1 MRKPIYV
8 FSGGELKRR
17 ENTLFIE
24 NENFKRFIPVETVS
38 EIYLFGETSLN
49 TALLNFLSQNEIIVH
64 YFNYYGYYSGS
75 IYPRDHIA
83 SGEMIIKQ
91 AKHYL
96 DSQLRVA
103 LAIKF
108 VTGAI
113 DNIIRVLKYYSSRG
127 KDLDASID
135 KINSLRQLAESAK
148 DIEYLMAIEGNARE
162 EYYSCFNKII
172 NDRTFR
178 YDKRT
183 KRPPSNPINALLSF
197 GNSII
202 YTSLLAEIYK
212 THLDPRIAF
221 LHSSNFRRFSLN
233 LDVAEIFKPIIVDR
247 VIFTILDRRELTE
260 KNFEIGTE
268 GTMLNKTGREIFLR
282 RYEEKLSSTISHKT
296 LGRNISYRR
305 LMRLELYKIE
315 KHLIGD
321 QSYMPY
327 VAQW

>member
-96 DSQLRVA
+96 DSHLRVA

-113 DNIIRVLKYYSSRG
+113 DNIK
-127 KDLDASID
+127 
-135 KINSLRQLAESAK
+135 
-148 DIEYLMAIEGNARE
+148 
-162 EYYSCFNKII
+162 
-172 NDRTFR
+172 
-178 YDKRT
+178 
-183 KRPPSNPINALLSF
+183 
-197 GNSII
+197 
-202 YTSLLAEIYK
+202 IYK
-212 THLDPRIAF
+212 WPIRIDHRKFGGAI
-221 LHSSNFRRFSLN
+221 N
-233 LDVAEIFKPIIVDR
+233 
-247 VIFTILDRRELTE
+247 VIKF
-260 KNFEIGTE
+260 
-268 GTMLNKTGREIFLR
+268 
-282 RYEEKLSSTISHKT
+282 
-296 LGRNISYRR
+296 
-305 LMRLELYKIE
+305 
-315 KHLIGD
+315 
-321 QSYMPY
+321 
-327 VAQW
+327 

>member
-8 FSGGELKRR
+8 FSGGELKRK

-49 TALLNFLSQNEIIVH
+49 TALLNFLSQNEIVVH

-83 SGEMIIKQ
+83 SGEMIIRQ

-96 DSQLRVA
+96 DPQLRIV

-113 DNIIRVLKYYSSRG
+113 DNIMRVLKYYSSRG
-127 KDLDASID
+127 KDLDAAID
-135 KINSLRQLAESAK
+135 KINSLRALATSAK

-162 EYYSCFNKII
+162 EYYSCFNTII
-172 NDRTFR
+172 NERTFR

-247 VIFTILDRRELTE
+247 VIFTILE
-260 KNFEIGTE
+260 
-268 GTMLNKTGREIFLR
+268 
-282 RYEEKLSSTISHKT
+282 
-296 LGRNISYRR
+296 
-305 LMRLELYKIE
+305 
-315 KHLIGD
+315 
-321 QSYMPY
+321 
-327 VAQW
+327 